1 VQSTRVSRLIHAP
14 RAAIYAALLDPD
26 AIALWRAPDDM
37 TCRVHSFDA
46 REGGEYR
53 VSLTYDEPDRQGK
66 SSAHTDTYRGRFLR
80 LVPNEKVVESMEFET
95 DNPAL
100 AGAMTLTTAL
110 SDAADG
116 TEVVMSHEGIPDAI
130 PAADN
135 ELGSRMALANLARLV
150 ERS

>member
-1 VQSTRVSRLIHAP
+1 MQSTRVSRLIHAP